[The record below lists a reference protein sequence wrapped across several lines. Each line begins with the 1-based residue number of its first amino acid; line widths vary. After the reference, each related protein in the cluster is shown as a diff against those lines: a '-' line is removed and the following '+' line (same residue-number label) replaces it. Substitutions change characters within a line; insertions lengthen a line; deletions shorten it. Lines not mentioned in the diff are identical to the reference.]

1 MSYNTT
7 EDLRNELK
15 NSEKSFENTK
25 KQNLNQGARTQTDLY
40 PKTAMPATYETV
52 NNIVASIL
60 ADSEYSELIKE
71 VEDKNGVSKEDKLGD
86 NPIDWFYES
95 QSPVAQKSREEV
107 FSQLSNILTEDNFF
121 GGCDDSGTSTYLSAN
136 EITTN
141 CRYNPC
147 DQSTHTT
154 DAAKC
159 AVEKAALPGI
169 QAGLVSGLEN
179 IKDVDS
185 GLILDVLELAK
196 TNEQAAIDK
205 LANAIYDPVKFAS
218 NKGWVESA
226 LPRIKTQKGLEEA
239 KERARKLL
247 EQLENR
253 RQTVENAVQNSPY
266 GGVNIGFKEQCFFLA
281 HLQTFMALRG
291 KLRGVIREEQLGRH
305 FFEKKMPSVNEDGA
319 QGNRC
324 MQLHGE
330 PFGFINKLTQSPSKS
345 YFFDRIDAA
354 ALSTLQ
360 PMIRLFKVETD
371 ENGREY
377 TVELNF
383 DSYSRDI
390 ALSLQTQGKRGSG
403 VGINDFSFAYE
414 ATNPFGIKK
423 TITSKLSIF
432 ANSFNELL
440 APRYGTGTYDDGTLK
455 TEVTYQYTDLALKTT
470 SQTFKKAKFN
480 PQNADVA
487 LRDYEK
493 VNFRLKAVVGYAA
506 PYSGNGNNFDY
517 NAIYNSF
524 VTLNLTPTIHEFKID
539 ETGRVTFDINYL
551 AYVEDFFDH
560 PSFNIFTDPDIAIQE
575 MERRF
580 NRIIKDQK
588 CKASQSSD
596 EDRAAE
602 RAKIEEEKLA
612 NFNALIR
619 NMVHEDKVHQLDIKL
634 GDLAQYQ
641 TTGPLLPVDEELLKF
656 LVDKYNITVGLNAEV
671 FKVPEDSENGSSNTG
686 ATSSDEKF
694 TSNPIENIPFFW
706 ASDMIDVILKYI
718 GRNLDVITT
727 YLKTQVGL
735 DAADG
740 YLSEQGQFY
749 SIELLNYQ
757 AQLENFKRFRVLL
770 GPMEVVNP
778 VAKDGEPV
786 SIISNLGD
794 IPISVKY
801 FLEWLTNKVLK
812 TDRQIY
818 PLPVFLNQFFNNFIR
833 DFLNN
838 DTCFGNAAK
847 QKVRMG
853 QASISAYNTLQPVDP
868 PTPYV
873 DDIQYLMEQQG
884 NRILDLTNA
893 PQPVLSVMGYRDDPR
908 IVGTLNQET
917 NYLVYYASRVQPV
930 EKMQGNRT
938 ADNSRGIFHY
948 LLGSDKGIIKNIT
961 LNKNNAPGLA
971 ELRFEQEGYDGL
983 AQLLVLYDAGIK
995 TYFDASAFPGN
1006 YIYVEPKGF
1015 DPSLGYDITKLG
1027 IGGYFMIIKSEHSL
1041 KAGFAETNIT
1051 AKWVAQIESNENKT
1065 EQEIADQKS
1074 CEERQST
1081 RKETVSVEG
1090 FEQSLSGV
1098 PGLGFLSDF
1107 LGGVTKKPTDNGASG
1122 SEGDPT

>member
-1 MSYNTT
+1 MAVYNTT
-7 EDLRNELK
+7 GSLREDLEKFGKSYGLYKEGSTARIIQ
-15 NSEKSFENTK
+15 NS
-25 KQNLNQGARTQTDLY
+25 
-40 PKTAMPATYETV
+40 PATYETV

-60 ADSEYSELIKE
+60 NDPKYSELIKE
-71 VEDKNGVSKEDKLGD
+71 VEDKNDVSQEDKLGD
-86 NPIDWFYES
+86 NSIDWFYES

-107 FSQLSNILTEDNFF
+107 FSQLSNILTVDNFF
-121 GGCDDSGTSTYLSAN
+121 GGCGESGTSTYLSAN
-136 EITTN
+136 DITTN
-141 CRYNPC
+141 CKYNPC
-147 DQSTHTT
+147 DQSTHTIAT
-154 DAAKC
+154 AKC

-185 GLILDVLELAK
+185 DLILDVLELAK

-205 LANAIYDPVKFAS
+205 LAEAIYDPVNFAS
-218 NKGWVESA
+218 NKGFLESA
-226 LPRIKTQKGLEEA
+226 LPRFKTQKGLEEA

-253 RQTVENAVQNSPY
+253 RQTVETAVQNSPY

-291 KLRGVIREEQLGRH
+291 KLRGVIKERELGRH
-305 FFEKKMPSVNEDGA
+305 FFEKEMPSVDSDGA
-319 QGNRC
+319 EGNKC

-345 YFFDRIDAA
+345 YFFDTIDAA

-390 ALSLQTQGKRGSG
+390 AQSLKTQGKRGSG

-414 ATNPFGIKK
+414 ATNPFGLKK

-440 APRYGTGTYDDGTLK
+440 APRYGTGTYDDGTPK
-455 TEVTYQYTDLALKTT
+455 TGVTYQYTDLALKTT

-487 LRDYEK
+487 LRNYEK

-506 PYSGNGNNFDY
+506 PYSGNGNFDY

-560 PSFNIFTDPDIAIQE
+560 PSFNIFSDPDIALE
-575 MERRF
+575 ELKDKF
-580 NRIIKDQK
+580 EHIISDQK

-602 RAKIEEEKLA
+602 RAKIEENKLA
-612 NFNALIR
+612 NFNALIN
-619 NMVHEDKVHQLDIKL
+619 NMVKEDKVHQLDITL

-641 TTGPLLPVDEELLKF
+641 TAGPLLPIDEGLLEF
-656 LVDKYNITVGLNAEV
+656 LVEKYRPEQELPEV
-671 FKVPEDSENGSSNTG
+671 EVRVPEGSEDGLSNTG
-686 ATSSDEKF
+686 ATSNDEKF

-718 GRNLDVITT
+718 GRNLDVVIS
-727 YLKTQVGL
+727 YLKKEIAKE
-735 DAADG
+735 AAGG
-740 YLSEQGQFY
+740 YLSEKGQFY

-778 VAKDGEPV
+778 VAKEGEPV

-847 QKVRMG
+847 QKVRVG
-853 QASISAYNTLQPVDP
+853 QASISAYKTLQPAEP
-868 PTPYV
+868 QSPYV

-930 EKMQGNRT
+930 EKMQGNRS

-1065 EQEIADQKS
+1065 AQEIADQQS
-1074 CEERQST
+1074 CDQRLAE
-1081 RKETVSVEG
+1081 RKESVSVEG

-1107 LGGVTKKPTDNGASG
+1107 FGSVTKKPADDGTSG
-1122 SEGDPT
+1122 TEGDLT